1 MPIAVNTDPNCP
13 GSDIHKGDNLNSWD
27 TVHQDRGKH
36 SMSSI
41 PKARWD
47 EIFGP
52 ECPHCSGDDNGMGC
66 TCKGRSK

>member
-1 MPIAVNTDPNCP
+1 MLKVNSDPACP
-13 GSDIHKGDNLNSWD
+13 GSDIRKGDNLNSWD
-27 TVHQDRGKH
+27 TVHQDRGRH

-52 ECPHCSGDDNGMGC
+52 KPQEQISVKDFAKAWREHAY
-66 TCKGRSK
+66 R